1 MGLVRAI
8 GWVLLFPAILVLSY
22 GIVAHI
28 NGVPVFD
35 VSAADYLAGRVT
47 PELDFVQQAAR
58 RHIPGALADPRTLAI
73 LHYPLAEALA
83 IFAGILAVPGV
94 VLLVLF
100 RRGWSGALIRRE
112 YMRKAAPARHR

>member
-1 MGLVRAI
+1 MGVVRAI

-35 VSAADYLAGRVT
+35 VSAADYLAGRAT
-47 PELDFVQQAAR
+47 AELDFVQQAAR
-58 RHIPGALADPRTLAI
+58 RHIPAALADPQTLAI
-73 LHYPLAEALA
+73 LHFPLAEALA
-83 IFAGILAVPGV
+83 ILAGILAVPGF